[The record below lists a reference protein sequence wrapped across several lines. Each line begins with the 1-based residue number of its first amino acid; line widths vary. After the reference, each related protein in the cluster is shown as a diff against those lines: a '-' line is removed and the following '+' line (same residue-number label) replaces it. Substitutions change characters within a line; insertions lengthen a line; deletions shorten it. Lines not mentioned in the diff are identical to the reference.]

1 MNRRLFLTQS
11 GLAAAGLGLAQGA
24 QSDSQSPI
32 IVFEKAVQNLSYDVI
47 GEHLAKMGLQGVEA
61 TIRKGGHIEPK
72 DAESEVPKMVA
83 SLAKNGQ
90 KALIAATSVLE
101 VNAENE
107 KFLRILKANGITRY
121 RMNYY
126 RYDLKRSPLAQMR
139 EHAAKL
145 KDLAAMNQEIGV
157 QSLYQIHS
165 GSKLA
170 GSLSW
175 DAAIMFEGIN
185 PDHAAVAFDLRH
197 VRMDTGIS
205 FDLAL
210 ANLRPHIRSIYVKD
224 ARWVGERTNK
234 WKSVP
239 LDTGF
244 VDEATFN
251 KVRKGLGPMPLSLHM
266 EWGKTQLYPKGE
278 AMEAMAL
285 IARDAK
291 TLRSWL

>member
-11 GLAAAGLGLAQGA
+11 GLAAAGIGMVKGA
-24 QSDSQSPI
+24 EAKVDYPV
-32 IVFEKAVQNLSYDVI
+32 IVFEKAIQNLSYDVI
-47 GEHLAKMGLQGVEA
+47 GEHLAKMGLQGIEA
-61 TIRKGGHIEPK
+61 TIRKGGHIDPK
-72 DAESEVPKMVA
+72 DAETEVPRMVA
-83 SLAKNGQ
+83 SLAKSGQ
-90 KALIAATSVLE
+90 KALIAATSVRD

-121 RMNYY
+121 RMEYY
-126 RYDLKRSPLAQMR
+126 RYDLKKSPLAQMR
-139 EHAAKL
+139 EHKAKL
-145 KDLAAMNQEIGV
+145 KDLAAMNKEIGV

-175 DAAIMFEGIN
+175 DAAMMFEGIDPN
-185 PDHAAVAFDLRH
+185 HAAVAFDLRH

-205 FDLAL
+205 FELAL

-224 ARWVGERTNK
+224 ARWEGERSNK

-244 VDEATFN
+244 VDQATFN
-251 KVRKGLGPMPLSLHM
+251 QVRKGLGAMPLSLHM
-266 EWGKTQLYPKGE
+266 EWGKTSLYPKDE
-278 AMEAMAL
+278 AMEAMEL

-291 TLRSWL
+291 TLKSWL